1 MDRTTLSPTEWPYL
15 QRPLEIRCLNDFGWT
30 LDIVYINKVE
40 CLLHGSLLSRLFIE
54 ANILHS
60 FILKSLTANML
71 NSLLLLKSLIV
82 NHESKRSRSSMGLV
96 LASDLQNSPSFYDSI
111 TFEAYLRPLPYFYDS
126 NALEAYLRT
135 EDKILLYWIDLERM
149 STLHLM
155 LCKSIY

>member
-1 MDRTTLSPTEWPYL
+1 M
-15 QRPLEIRCLNDFGWT
+15 
-30 LDIVYINKVE
+30 
-40 CLLHGSLLSRLFIE
+40 HGSLLSRLFIE